1 MAGPKTAAR
10 FMLRYRCTG
19 SHCIFLALLVD
30 IGGRA
35 KGVSDAWDVKCKL
48 NGTRRQPPRARGGP
62 G

>member
-1 MAGPKTAAR
+1 
-10 FMLRYRCTG
+10 MLRYRCTG